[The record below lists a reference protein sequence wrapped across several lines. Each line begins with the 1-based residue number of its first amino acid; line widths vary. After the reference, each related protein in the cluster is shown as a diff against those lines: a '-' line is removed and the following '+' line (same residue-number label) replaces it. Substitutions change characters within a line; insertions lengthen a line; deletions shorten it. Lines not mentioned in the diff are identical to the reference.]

1 MAAGPFFSSKYI
13 YIYKYVARI
22 LLLSGNN
29 HAILRS
35 SPGQSISAKDWRENV
50 EVRDFDMPF
59 LAGDS
64 GHFGCENV

>member
-1 MAAGPFFSSKYI
+1 MAAGPFFSSK